1 MYNVTSS
8 HNQLKHWLE
17 IENHL
22 GLTVWY
28 WKPTILN
35 IKKPNISLH
44 KILGLVLIVVLVGT
58 WDDVYI
64 TVHAGGGGGGVHVV
78 CPVCLP

>member
-17 IENHL
+17 IENYL
-22 GLTVWY
+22 GLTVWD

-44 KILGLVLIVVLVGT
+44 KILGVIL
-58 WDDVYI
+58 W
-64 TVHAGGGGGGVHVV
+64 
-78 CPVCLP
+78 

>member
-35 IKKPNISLH
+35 IKKPNISLN
-44 KILGLVLIVVLVGT
+44 KILGVVL
-58 WDDVYI
+58 
-64 TVHAGGGGGGVHVV
+64 
-78 CPVCLP
+78 